1 MAKQEWPR
9 VDRFFSD
16 FWNQNG
22 QSCSDY
28 SRETEYYVRST
39 DLYIGSKF
47 LKQEAGLMNM

>member
-9 VDRFFSD
+9 VDRFFFSD

-22 QSCSDY
+22 QVISDY

-39 DLYIGSKF
+39 DL
-47 LKQEAGLMNM
+47 